1 VLLLALVFCPAASAA
16 ETAALPPAAQ
26 KKVSFRQDVYPLLAA
41 RCFKCHQG
49 ASASSGHRLDLRPE
63 LLGEGNGKPLV
74 QPGNSGGS
82 RLIQMVAGVVPG
94 KVMPPRGER
103 LSAEQVGLLRA
114 WIDQGVDWD
123 EALLPSRARSTHWA
137 YQPVSNPPVPRVKNA
152 AWVSNPI
159 DAFIAARH
167 EAAGLTAAP
176 EAPPR
181 TLVRRLYLDLT
192 GLPPAPAEVDAF
204 LADRAPGA
212 YERLVERLLASP
224 HYGER
229 WGRHWLDLARWAE
242 SEGYESNHL
251 RPYAW
256 RYRDYVVDSFNRDKP
271 YARFVTEQLAGDEL
285 LPYSDQN
292 LIATG
297 FLAAARFSSNEE
309 DRARQRND
317 VLVDVVN
324 ATGATFLGLTVNCA
338 QCHNHKFDAVTARD
352 YYRLQAFFVQGQP
365 ANLALKDRA
374 LWADYEAKRP
384 PEADAARKL
393 LDALIDKAKTDLSA
407 KARKELPPDQLAAWD
422 TPADRRTPKQE
433 ELARQ
438 AALKF
443 NPGNTCVELAIPPED
458 RKLFDELR
466 KKVEAMEKRGPDK
479 PQTLGFYSPVSSPTR
494 VDVLPMRGFYPLPF
508 EPAEL
513 ARIHSWLLVGGDA
526 HRVGPRAEAGWPAVF
541 GPTPK
546 AVGERPSRRAL
557 ADWVTSPRNPLAA
570 RVWVNRLWQYHFG
583 KGLVATPSD
592 FGVKGAPPTHPELL
606 DWLAG
611 ELLRGGGSAKHLH
624 RLIVCSRTYRQ
635 SSAPHAGNGRID
647 PDNKLLWRWPTR
659 RLEAEAVR
667 DAMLAVSGELDRRV
681 GGPSAAPDGKSVR
694 RTLYLFQK
702 REGRPEVQGLFD
714 GPSAAAESCPQRAVS
729 TVPLQ
734 ALYLLN
740 NDFVYRRGHA
750 FARRV
755 LAQGG
760 ADRGR
765 QVEAAFLLALGRA
778 PDIDER
784 ADAAAFFRGHASD
797 GFAPPRPP
805 EGGEGPGVRGESAQ
819 RQAAPLTPNPSPPK
833 RGRGEQERPPTAG
846 EPSQALVD
854 FCQALLNVNE
864 FVYLE

>member
-1 VLLLALVFCPAASAA
+1 MALRTTPTRLARPFAILLLALPACPAVRADGP
-16 ETAALPPAAQ
+16 AALPPVAG

-41 RCFKCHQG
+41 RCFQCHRG
-49 ASASSGHRLDLRPE
+49 ADASSGHRLDLRSE

-74 QPGNSGGS
+74 RPGHSADS
-82 RLIQMVAGVVPG
+82 RLIQLVAGAVPG
-94 KVMPPRGER
+94 KVMPPKGER
-103 LSAEQVGLLRA
+103 LSAAQVGLLRA
-114 WIDQGVDWD
+114 WIDQGLDWD
-123 EALLPSRARSTHWA
+123 EALLPSRVRSAHWA
-137 YQPVSNPPVPRVKNA
+137 YQPVSRPPVPRVRNA
-152 AWVSNPI
+152 AWAGNPI
-159 DAFIAARH
+159 DAFVAARH
-167 EAAGLTAAP
+167 EAAGISPAP
-176 EAPPR
+176 EAPP
-181 TLVRRLYLDLT
+181 TALVRRLYLDLT
-192 GLPPAPAEVDAF
+192 GLPPSPAEIDAF

-242 SEGYESNHL
+242 SEGYESNHA

-285 LPYSDQN
+285 LPYADAN

-317 VLVDVVN
+317 ILVDIVN

-338 QCHNHKFDAVTARD
+338 QCHNHKFDAFTARD
-352 YYRLQAFFVQGQP
+352 YYRLQAFFVQGQL

-384 PEADAARKL
+384 PEGDAARQL
-393 LDALIDKAKTDLSA
+393 LDALIAKAKADLSA
-407 KARKELPPDQLAAWD
+407 KARKELPADQLAAWD

-443 NPGNTCVELAIPPED
+443 NPGNTCVELAIPAED
-458 RKLFDELR
+458 RKLFDELQ
-466 KKVEAMEKRGPDK
+466 KKVAALEKRGPDK

-494 VDVLPMRGFYPLPF
+494 VDVLPMRGFYPLPYD
-508 EPAEL
+508 PAEL
-513 ARIHSWLLVGGDA
+513 ARARSWLLVGGDA
-526 HRVGPRAEAGWPAVF
+526 HRVGARVEAGWPAVL

-546 AVGERPSRRAL
+546 SVSERPTRQAL
-557 ADWVTSPRNPLAA
+557 ADWITSPNNPLTA

-583 KGLVATPSD
+583 RGLVATPSD
-592 FGVKGAPPTHPELL
+592 FGVKGTPPTHPELL
-606 DWLAG
+606 DWLAC
-611 ELLRGGGSAKHLH
+611 ELLRGGSAKHLH

-635 SSAPHAGNGRID
+635 SSAPHAGNSRVD
-647 PDNKLLWRWPTR
+647 PDNKLLWRWQAR
-659 RLEAEAVR
+659 RMEAEAVR

-681 GGPSAAPDGKSVR
+681 GGPSAAPDAKSLR

-702 REGRPEVQGLFD
+702 RERPPEVQGLFD
-714 GPSAAAESCPQRAVS
+714 GPSAAAESCPKRAVS

-740 NDFVYRRGHA
+740 NDFVYQRGRA

-755 LAQGG
+755 LAQAG

-765 QVEAAFLLALGRA
+765 QVESAFLLALGRS
-778 PDIDER
+778 PDDGER
-784 ADAAAFFRGHASD
+784 ADAEAFFRAH
-797 GFAPPRPP
+797 
-805 EGGEGPGVRGESAQ
+805 
-819 RQAAPLTPNPSPPK
+819 
-833 RGRGEQERPPTAG
+833 AG
-846 EPSQALVD
+846 EAAVAGEAPRALVD

-864 FVYLE
+864 FVYVE

>member
-1 VLLLALVFCPAASAA
+1 MALRTTPTRPARLFAALLLALSACPAVRADGL
-16 ETAALPPAAQ
+16 AALPPASH

-41 RCFKCHQG
+41 RCFKCHRG

-74 QPGNSGGS
+74 LPGNSAES
-82 RLIQMVAGVVPG
+82 KLIRLVAGAVPG

-103 LSAEQVGLLRA
+103 LSAAQVGLLRA

-123 EALLPSRARSTHWA
+123 EALLPSRAKSAHWA
-137 YQPVSNPPVPRVKNA
+137 YQPVSNPPLPRVKNA
-152 AWVSNPI
+152 AWSSNPI

-167 EAAGLTAAP
+167 EAAGLIPAP

-192 GLPPAPAEVDAF
+192 GLPPSPAEIDAF
-204 LADRAPGA
+204 LADKATGA

-242 SEGYESNHL
+242 SEGYESNHP

-285 LPYSDQN
+285 LPYSDEN

-317 VLVDVVN
+317 MLVDVVN

-352 YYRLQAFFVQGQP
+352 YYRLMAFFIQGQP

-374 LWADYEAKRP
+374 LFAAWQAKRP
-384 PEADAARKL
+384 PEDEAARKL
-393 LDALIDKAKTDLSA
+393 LAALIDKAKADLGA
-407 KARKELPPDQLAAWD
+407 KARKELPADQLAAWD

-443 NPGNTCVELAIPPED
+443 NPGNTCVELAIPAED

-466 KKVEAMEKRGPDK
+466 KKVEALDKRGPDR
-479 PQTLGFYSPVSSPTR
+479 PQTLGFYSPVSGPTR
-494 VDVLPMRGFYPLPF
+494 LEVLPMKGFYPLPF
-508 EPAEL
+508 VPAEL
-513 ARIHSWLLVGGDA
+513 ARIRSYLLVGGDA

-541 GPTPK
+541 GPTPQV
-546 AVGERPSRRAL
+546 VGARPTRRAL
-557 ADWVTSPRNPLAA
+557 ADWITDRRNPLAA

-583 KGLVATPSD
+583 RGLVATPSD
-592 FGVKGAPPTHPELL
+592 FGVKGARPTHPELL

-635 SSAPHAGNGRID
+635 SSAPHAGNGRLD
-647 PDNKLLWRWPTR
+647 PDNKLLWHWPPR

-667 DAMLAVSGELDRRV
+667 DAMLAVSGELDRRI
-681 GGPSAAPDGKSVR
+681 GGASAANDGKSAR

-702 REGRPEVQGLFD
+702 RERPPEVQGLFD
-714 GPSAAAESCPQRAVS
+714 GPSAAAESCPKRAVS

-740 NDFVYRRGHA
+740 NDFVYQRGRA

-755 LAQGG
+755 LAQAG
-760 ADRGR
+760 ADHGR
-765 QVEAAFLLALGRA
+765 QVEAAFLLALGRPPGA
-778 PDIDER
+778 DER
-784 ADAAAFFRGHASD
+784 GDAEVFFRTH
-797 GFAPPRPP
+797 
-805 EGGEGPGVRGESAQ
+805 
-819 RQAAPLTPNPSPPK
+819 
-833 RGRGEQERPPTAG
+833 AG
-846 EPSQALVD
+846 EPAVAGEPPRALVD